1 MASID
6 SILRLD
12 ENAVYSSFAQNPL
25 VLFHHIFDITLLLS
39 SVLLIYVTCLGWGAL
54 AIKYVFKNE
63 RGVSLA
69 ITTWSGV
76 LIIASL
82 TELSNFFWPIDWR
95 IGALTI
101 LIGSI
106 GAFSNL
112 KGAKECWNR
121 TALIVQTGN
130 GRVWKLLIL
139 IAIFTYCSKTLYI
152 PLAGD
157 NMLYHFNT
165 IKWINEYPIIPGLGN
180 LHGRLAFNQ
189 IYFEIIAL
197 ANFYPYWMH
206 GTGTINFFFL
216 TLTILTVLQ
225 ISKTEVPNAQ
235 IFTIGFLWA
244 ALRYSDS
251 LPTSNSNYFIG
262 LLQVSISALTLLVLY
277 SRNEKFKLLYF
288 IFLWV
293 CAFSVMAKF
302 SSAVFA
308 SLSVLITLPTAY
320 SKLKKERLWLL
331 YALVFSA
338 AIYLIHALRG
348 YILSG
353 YPLYPSTLGGVD
365 SFEWSMPIREVIA
378 EYQWVLSW
386 SRAPGLSPEQVL
398 KNYDWINTWLINFP
412 LYYWVIFGLSAAC
425 ITALAIK
432 WLTKKSQ
439 EYKNI
444 LLIIPPIGSV
454 VFWFFTAPSVGFIG
468 VTPEILLTYLIWALL
483 GPSSLMFLN
492 KKRRV
497 ITLLLALTMW
507 AYAMKTV
514 GINKISLSGWQEI
527 NSQPLEIYETKSGLR
542 ILHPIKGDQCGDSE
556 LPCSPYLNPNLRL
569 INNDNIRSGF
579 SQR

>member
-12 ENAVYSSFAQNPL
+12 ENAIYSNFAQNPQVLLNHL
-25 VLFHHIFDITLLLS
+25 VDIALLLS
-39 SVLLIYVTCLGWGAL
+39 SVLLIYVSCLGWGAL
-54 AIKYVFKNE
+54 TIKYVVKKE
-63 RGVSLA
+63 GEISPA
-69 ITTWSGV
+69 ITTWAGV
-76 LIIASL
+76 LVIASL
-82 TELSNFFWPIDWR
+82 TELSNFFWPIDWKVS
-95 IGALTI
+95 ALTI

-112 KGAKECWNR
+112 KNANEYWDR
-121 TALIVQTGN
+121 TALIAPTEIG
-130 GRVWKLLIL
+130 GIWKLLIL

-216 TLTILTVLQ
+216 TLTIVTVLQ
-225 ISKTEVPNAQ
+225 INKTEIPNAQ

-251 LPTSNSNYFIG
+251 LPTSNSNYFIS

-277 SRNEKFKLLYF
+277 SRNENFKPLYF

-302 SSAVFA
+302 SSGVFA

-320 SKLKKERLWLL
+320 SKLKKEKLWLL
-331 YALVFSA
+331 FALAFSV

-353 YPLYPSTLGGVD
+353 YPLYPSTLGGID
-365 SFEWSMPIREVIA
+365 YFEWSMPIGEVIA

-386 SRAPGLSPEQVL
+386 SRAPGLSPQQVL
-398 KNYDWINTWLINFP
+398 KNHDWINTWLINFP
-412 LYYWVIFGLSAAC
+412 FYYWVIFGLSAAC
-425 ITALAIK
+425 IAALALK
-432 WLTKKSQ
+432 WLTIKPPENKKL
-439 EYKNI
+439 
-444 LLIIPPIGSV
+444 LLIIPAIGSI
-454 VFWFFTAPSVGFIG
+454 VFWFFTAPSLGYIG
-468 VTPEILLTYLIWALL
+468 VVPEILLTYLIWALL
-483 GPSSLMFLN
+483 GPSSLMIIN

-507 AYAMKTV
+507 VYAMKTV
-514 GINKISLSGWQEI
+514 GVKKISLSGWQELDAR
-527 NSQPLEIYETKSGLR
+527 PLAIHKTTSGLK
-542 ILHPIKGDQCGDSE
+542 ILQPITGDQCGDSE
-556 LPCSPYLNPNLRL
+556 IPCTPYLNPNLRL
-569 INNDNIRSGF
+569 INTDEIRAGF
-579 SQR
+579 SQK

>member
-1 MASID
+1 MTSLD

-25 VLFHHIFDITLLLS
+25 VLFHHLFDITLLLS
-39 SVLLIYVTCLGWGAL
+39 SVLLIYVTCFGWGAL

-63 RGVSLA
+63 RGAGLA

-95 IGALTI
+95 IGVLTI

-106 GAFSNL
+106 GAFLNL
-112 KGAKECWNR
+112 KSTGEHLAKTVLVN
-121 TALIVQTGN
+121 LTGI
-130 GRVWKLLIL
+130 GGIWKFLLL
-139 IAIFTYCSKTLYI
+139 IAIFTYCSKTLYV

-206 GTGTINFFFL
+206 GTGTTNFFFL
-216 TLTILTVLQ
+216 TLTIVTVLQ
-225 ISKTEVPNAQ
+225 ISKTEVANAQ

-251 LPTSNSNYFIG
+251 LPTSNSNYFIS
-262 LLQVSISALTLLVLY
+262 LLQVSISALTLLILY
-277 SRNEKFKLLYF
+277 SRNEKFKPLYF

-302 SSAVFA
+302 SSAIFA

-320 SKLKKERLWLL
+320 SKLKKEKLWLL
-331 YALVFSA
+331 YALMFSA
-338 AIYLIHALRG
+338 SIYLIHALRG

-386 SRAPGLSPEQVL
+386 SRAPGLNPEQVL

-412 LYYWVIFGLSAAC
+412 LYYWVIFGLSTVC

-432 WLTKKSQ
+432 WLTKKPP
-439 EYKNI
+439 ENKNI
-444 LLIIPPIGSV
+444 LVIIPPIGSI

-468 VTPEILLTYLIWALL
+468 VVPELLLTQLIWLL
-483 GPSSLMFLN
+483 FPPYAPKIAIKKGGAISIIMILML
-492 KKRRV
+492 
-497 ITLLLALTMW
+497 W
-507 AYAMKTV
+507 GYAIKTV
-514 GINKISLSGWQEI
+514 GIKKISLSGWQQLDESPLTI
-527 NSQPLEIYETKSGLR
+527 HETRSGLKILQPLT
-542 ILHPIKGDQCGDSE
+542 GDQCGDSDI
-556 LPCSPYLNPNLRL
+556 PCTPYLNPNLRL
-569 INNDNIRSGF
+569 IKKDNIRSGF

>member
-6 SILRLD
+6 SILHLD
-12 ENAVYSSFAQNPL
+12 ENAIYSNFAQNPQ
-25 VLFHHIFDITLLLS
+25 VLINHLLDIALLLS
-39 SVLLIYVTCLGWGAL
+39 SVLLIYIICLGWGAL
-54 AIKYVFKNE
+54 TIKYVVKKD
-63 RGVSLA
+63 RGIGLA
-69 ITTWSGV
+69 ITTWAGV

-82 TELSNFFWPIDWR
+82 TELSNYFWPIDWK
-95 IGALTI
+95 ISALTI

-112 KGAKECWNR
+112 KSINEYWDR
-121 TALIVQTGN
+121 TAFIAQAGY

-180 LHGRLAFNQ
+180 LHSRLAFNQ

-206 GTGTINFFFL
+206 GIGTINFFFL
-216 TLTILTVLQ
+216 TLTIVTVLQ
-225 ISKTEVPNAQ
+225 ISKTEIPHAQ
-235 IFTIGFLWA
+235 ILTIGFLLA

-251 LPTSNSNYFIG
+251 LPTSNSNYFIS

-277 SRNEKFKLLYF
+277 SRNEKFKSLYF

-331 YALVFSA
+331 FALVFSA
-338 AIYLIHALRG
+338 AMYIIHALRG

-365 SFEWSMPIREVIA
+365 SFEWSMPIQEVIA

-386 SRAPGLSPEQVL
+386 SRAPGLHPEQVL
-398 KNYDWINTWLINFP
+398 KNNDWINAWLINFP
-412 LYYWVIFGLSAAC
+412 LYYWVIFSLSTAC
-425 ITALAIK
+425 MIALAIK
-432 WLTKKSQ
+432 VLTKKPQ
-439 EYKNI
+439 ENKKI
-444 LLIIPPIGSV
+444 LLIIPPIGSI

-468 VTPEILLTYLIWALL
+468 VVPEILLTYLIWVLL
-483 GPSSLMFLN
+483 GPCLLMNLDN
-492 KKRRV
+492 KRRA
-497 ITLLLALTMW
+497 ITLLLILMMW

-514 GINKISLSGWQEI
+514 GIKKISLSGWQEI
-527 NSQPLEIYETKSGLR
+527 NSQPLEIYETKSGLK
-542 ILHPIKGDQCGDSE
+542 IMHPIIGDQCGDSE

-569 INNDNIRSGF
+569 INKDNIRSGF

>member
-1 MASID
+1 
-6 SILRLD
+6 
-12 ENAVYSSFAQNPL
+12 
-25 VLFHHIFDITLLLS
+25 
-39 SVLLIYVTCLGWGAL
+39 
-54 AIKYVFKNE
+54 
-63 RGVSLA
+63 
-69 ITTWSGV
+69 
-76 LIIASL
+76 
-82 TELSNFFWPIDWR
+82 
-95 IGALTI
+95 
-101 LIGSI
+101 
-106 GAFSNL
+106 
-112 KGAKECWNR
+112 
-121 TALIVQTGN
+121 
-130 GRVWKLLIL
+130 
-139 IAIFTYCSKTLYI
+139 
-152 PLAGD
+152 
-157 NMLYHFNT
+157 
-165 IKWINEYPIIPGLGN
+165 
-180 LHGRLAFNQ
+180 
-189 IYFEIIAL
+189 
-197 ANFYPYWMH
+197 
-206 GTGTINFFFL
+206 
-216 TLTILTVLQ
+216 
-225 ISKTEVPNAQ
+225 
-235 IFTIGFLWA
+235 
-244 ALRYSDS
+244 
-251 LPTSNSNYFIG
+251 
-262 LLQVSISALTLLVLY
+262 
-277 SRNEKFKLLYF
+277 
-288 IFLWV
+288 
-293 CAFSVMAKF
+293 MAKF